1 MSVLHVTEET
11 FSEEVET
18 GIVLVDFWAEWCGPC
33 KMISPILDELATEF
47 GSKIKVVKV
56 DIERAR
62 DLINALEI
70 MSIPTIQLYV
80 GGERKEQI
88 VGFQTKD
95 SLKALVEK
103 HLR

>member
-33 KMISPILDELATEF
+33 KMISPILDEIAMEY
-47 GSKIKVVKV
+47 GSKVKVVKV

-80 GGERKEQI
+80 GGQKKEET
-88 VGFQTKD
+88 VGFQTKE
-95 SLKALVEK
+95 SLKALIGK
-103 HLR
+103 HLV